1 MRKKILLSTAASA
14 VVFTGIGLT
23 VTSTDKTEAA
33 PFIEPDVI
41 ARSIC
46 GETPDAI
53 AKRRAVF
60 VSAASAWAQEA
71 AMPSGSEVSLP
82 IHPSYRYAI
91 TTAVPEAQ
99 GWFDQGLAQMF
110 NFNHAE
116 AVLAFRKAQEI
127 DPECAMCFWAEGYAL
142 GPNINSP
149 MAAEDVAPAFAAAQK
164 ALALSDPAQAE
175 EHALITAL
183 QARYAE
189 EAPEDRSALEIAFA
203 EAMGDAASQHPD
215 NDFIAV
221 IAAEANMDTQAWD
234 YWLAGG
240 RLPNGRTAQTLSL
253 LETILNRSPD
263 FGPAIHLYIHLTEA
277 STNPWR
283 AQAYA
288 DRLAGISD
296 GLGHLIHMPSHT
308 YYRIGK
314 YRESLAHN
322 IDAVAADEA
331 YIETA
336 DASILYE
343 YGYFTH
349 NVHFA
354 MTSAMM
360 GGDAATAL
368 SMAEKLD
375 SKLPFDMIEAAEW
388 IEPIKA
394 APYYAMAQFAPASD
408 ILALQAPPE
417 DLRLLNAAYH
427 YAQATA
433 LIQEGDLT
441 AARARADRIAA
452 ILGDTGLTSDN
463 PIGAVMQ
470 IARLTII
477 AKAAAAEQD
486 FITALEAMEA
496 AVALQDALPY
506 TEPPYWY
513 YPSRQTLAAIALQAG
528 QTDRAEQL
536 FIETLAVSP
545 NNAYALAGL
554 VEVYKVR
561 KDKQAQRY
569 AKDLL
574 EKAWLGR
581 PKDIPPLAQL

>member
-1 MRKKILLSTAASA
+1 MRTKLALSMAASA
-14 VVFTGIGLT
+14 IVFTGIGLK
-23 VTSTDKTEAA
+23 VTSTEKTEAV
-33 PFIEPDVI
+33 PFIAPDMI

-46 GETPDAI
+46 GENPDAI

-60 VSAASAWAQEA
+60 VSAASAWAREIA
-71 AMPSGSEVSLP
+71 APSGNEASLP
-82 IHPSYRYAI
+82 VHASYRYAI
-91 TTAVPEAQ
+91 STTVPEAQ
-99 GWFDQGLAQMF
+99 DWFDRGLAQMF

-116 AVLAFRKAQEI
+116 AVSAFRKAQEI
-127 DPECAMCFWAEGYAL
+127 DPACAMCFWAEGYAL

-149 MAAEDVAPAFAAAQK
+149 MAAEDAAPAFAAAQQ
-164 ALALSDPAQAE
+164 ALALSDPSQAA

-189 EAPEDRSALEIAFA
+189 EAPEDRSALDLAFA
-203 EAMGDAASQHPD
+203 EAMDDAASQHPD

-277 STNPWR
+277 STDPYR
-283 AQAYA
+283 AQPYA
-288 DRLAGISD
+288 DRLAGIS
-296 GLGHLIHMPSHT
+296 GGMGHLIHMPSHT

-314 YRESLAHN
+314 YRQSLAHN

-331 YIETA
+331 YIATA

-360 GGDAATAL
+360 GGDGRTAL
-368 SMAEKLD
+368 AMAEKLD
-375 SKLPFDMIEAAEW
+375 GKLPVDMLEAAVW

-394 APYYAMAQFAPASD
+394 APYYAMAQFAPAAD
-408 ILALQAPPE
+408 ILALPAPPE
-417 DLRLLNAAYH
+417 EFRLLKAAYH
-427 YAQATA
+427 YAQAIA
-433 LIQEGDLT
+433 LIEEGDLS
-441 AARARADRIAA
+441 AARARSDIIAG
-452 ILGDTGLTSDN
+452 ILNETGLTSDD

-470 IARLTII
+470 IARLTVI

-486 FITALEAMEA
+486 FVTALEAMEA
-496 AVALQDALPY
+496 AVDLQDALPY

-536 FIETLAVSP
+536 FIETMAVSP

-574 EKAWLGR
+574 EKAWLGQ
-581 PKDIPPLAQL
+581 PEDIPPLSQL